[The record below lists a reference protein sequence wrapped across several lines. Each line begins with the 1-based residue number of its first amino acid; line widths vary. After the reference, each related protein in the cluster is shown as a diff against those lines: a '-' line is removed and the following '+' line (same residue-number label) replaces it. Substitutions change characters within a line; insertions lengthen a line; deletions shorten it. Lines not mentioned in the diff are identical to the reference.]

1 MLARRFLWIVTVAI
15 LLVLG
20 AALAYRLFAPQL
32 MGAAFVPSVRFS
44 EESRSAPDYRRSD
57 MWIARPEL
65 NPNPATWTPA
75 GFAPTTAPRA
85 SVFFVHPTSYLDRAH
100 WNAPLADPASQL
112 RAQIFVRSQ
121 ASAFNGIGAIWAP
134 KYRQATIGAFLT
146 DKPDADQAL
155 DLAYRDVRAAF
166 DRFVAEAPAE
176 RPIILA
182 GHSQGSFLLSR
193 LLAERVAGTP
203 LARRI
208 AAAYLVGWPLS
219 TTVDL
224 PRLGLPACRSAGQA
238 GCILAW
244 QSFAE
249 PADPKQVIAIYN
261 GSAGP
266 NGRPRAG
273 TPILCVNPLTGN
285 QGDAAPADANLGTL
299 VPDASLTTA
308 ALRPHAVPARCDSRG
323 LLLIGEDPVDMPP
336 YILPGNNYHVF
347 DYALFW
353 TNIRADAE
361 RRLDAFARD
370 RHAMIAR

>member
-1 MLARRFLWIVTVAI
+1 MLARRFLWIVTIVI

-20 AALAYRLFAPQL
+20 GALAYRLFAPQL
-32 MGAAFVPSVRFS
+32 MRAAFVPSVKFS
-44 EESRSAPDYRRSD
+44 DQGKAGSDYRRAD
-57 MWIARPEL
+57 MWIARPGFDRD
-65 NPNPATWTPA
+65 PALWTPA
-75 GFAPTTAPRA
+75 GFAPTPSPRA
-85 SVFFVHPTSYLDRAH
+85 SIFFVHPTSYLDRAH
-100 WNAPLADPASQL
+100 WNAPLDDRDSQD
-112 RAQIFVRSQ
+112 RARLFVRSQ
-121 ASAFNGIGAIWAP
+121 ASAFNGVGAIWAP

-155 DLAYRDVRAAF
+155 ALAYRDVRAAF
-166 DRFVAEAPAE
+166 DQFLAEAPQD

-182 GHSQGSFLLSR
+182 AHSQGSFLLSR

-219 TTVDL
+219 ASLDV
-224 PRLGLPACRSAGQA
+224 PQLGLPACRSAAQA

-249 PADPKQVIAIYN
+249 PADAKQVIDIYN

-266 NGRPRAG
+266 DGQRREG
-273 TPILCVNPLTGN
+273 TPILCVNPITGN
-285 QGDAAPADANLGTL
+285 RDDAAPAKANLGAL
-299 VPDASLTTA
+299 VPDASLTRA
-308 ALRPHAVPARCDSRG
+308 ELRAGAVPARCDARG
-323 LLLIGEDPVDMPP
+323 LLLIGEDPVEMPP

-353 TNIRADAE
+353 ANVRADAE
-361 RRLDAFARD
+361 RRLSSYLAR
-370 RHAMIAR
+370 